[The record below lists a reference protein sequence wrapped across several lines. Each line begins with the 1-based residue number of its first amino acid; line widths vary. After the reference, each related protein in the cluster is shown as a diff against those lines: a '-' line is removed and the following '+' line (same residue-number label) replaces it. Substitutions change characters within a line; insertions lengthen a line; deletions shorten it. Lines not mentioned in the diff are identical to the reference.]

1 MTACKSPGPNELT
14 NSCVVG
20 VADGE
25 GDGSASD
32 FDGISGGL
40 RDDVGAGD
48 AGVGDCASRF
58 AAKIEIVKIVSKN
71 RDITV
76 IFRCYPQPH

>member
-1 MTACKSPGPNELT
+1 MMTACKSAGPNELT

-25 GDGSASD
+25 GDGSAGD
-32 FDGISGGL
+32 FDGFSGGL
-40 RDDVGAGD
+40 PDDVGAGD
-48 AGVGDCASRF
+48 VGVGDCARRF
-58 AAKIEIVKIVSKN
+58 AAKIEILKIVSKN

-76 IFRCYPQPH
+76 IFRCYQ

>member
-1 MTACKSPGPNELT
+1 MTACKSAGPKELT

-25 GDGSASD
+25 GDGSPGD

-40 RDDVGAGD
+40 RDDIGAGD
-48 AGVGDCASRF
+48 PGVGDCARRF
-58 AAKIEIVKIVSKN
+58 AAKIEIVKIVKKHG
-71 RDITV
+71 DITV
-76 IFRCYPQPH
+76 IF